1 MKSNHADVLCA
12 TSISPHL
19 SDITLIT
26 TSIVLDAGRDFTG
39 KERKMSK
46 CFGCYSY
53 TATYMW
59 NSCDYF
65 ECEYFIEPD
74 DCLAFSIDGNI
85 PAENE
90 ALLYEQTGGV
100 FGKPLEQEKTE

>member
-1 MKSNHADVLCA
+1 
-12 TSISPHL
+12 
-19 SDITLIT
+19 
-26 TSIVLDAGRDFTG
+26 
-39 KERKMSK
+39 MSK

-65 ECEYFIEPD
+65 ECECFIEPD

-90 ALLYEQTGGV
+90 ALLYEQTCGV
-100 FGKPLEQEKTE
+100 FGKPLEQEKQNETD